1 MNRYSVLFKD
11 DSKYTLYGSDYFNDK
26 AVFYRHHYSNII
38 AFSIEVAEKGYPIC
52 ITDNESN
59 ELLNFDKMES
69 FKLWFEKNQAK
80 GIDFGFSELDDLN
93 KIENECFKRVD
104 KLISFILQEI
114 KELQSEQK
122 FNTWRIDGGYKV
134 LKMICN
140 VSIVSINSFESRTIS
155 SSDKLTIF
163 KRIFD
168 IPKELID
175 YSQTADKILPEK
187 LIRMCKSDLSSI
199 LKLKK
204 SLEPIKRWWEIW
216 K

>member
-1 MNRYSVLFKD
+1 MNRYSVQFKD
-11 DSKYTLYGSDYFNDK
+11 GREYTLYGSDYFNDK
-26 AVFYRHHYSNII
+26 AVFYRHHYSNLI
-38 AFSIEVAEKGYPIC
+38 AFSVVVAENGYPIS
-52 ITDNESN
+52 IKDNESK

-80 GIDFGFSELDDLN
+80 GIDFGFSELDDLK
-93 KIENECFKRVD
+93 KIENECYIRVN
-104 KLISFILQEI
+104 KIISFILQEI

-122 FNTWRIDGGYKV
+122 FDTWRIDGGYKV

-140 VSIVSINSFESRTIS
+140 VSIVSINSFESRTNLS
-155 SSDKLTIF
+155 SNKLTIF

-168 IPKELID
+168 TPKELVD
-175 YSQTADKILPEK
+175 YSQTADKIKPEK
-187 LIRMCKSDLSSI
+187 LIRMCKSDLNSI
-199 LKLKK
+199 LNLKK